1 MEGQLMPT
9 AFNGEKARDLNRAR
23 TDLRLAFFYKEPL
36 SQARQLALDLGK
48 CLHYGV
54 WEADG
59 GGV

>member
-1 MEGQLMPT
+1 MPT
-9 AFNGEKARDLNRAR
+9 AFNGEKVRDLNWAR

-48 CLHYGV
+48 CLHYSV